1 MRFNMD
7 YSNMFEWLIWF
18 ILALILYFSASE

>member
-1 MRFNMD
+1 MD
-7 YSNMFEWLIWF
+7 ITIMFEWLIWF